1 MSVRSLAR
9 KLGLSATAVSLALKD
24 SPRVSADVRM
34 KVQKLAKDSGYVPNA
49 RLAELMDEVRRSVSP
64 SYRSTLAAF
73 SLYPEE
79 EPWRT
84 RPYLRVVLQSATERA
99 QSHGYRL
106 EYFWLKRPGMT
117 PARFRSILETRGI
130 QGIFCLGSL
139 NPEEK
144 FPEELRKF
152 AVITFAASIPTRL
165 HRVVSHFEADARLLF
180 EQLLRRGYKRPGL
193 AMLVHG
199 DRRTDYAYS
208 ACYLSAQE
216 RLFAPSHLP
225 ILRSD
230 EWDEIGFEN
239 WFDTHRPDVIVM
251 HQAED
256 YIAGVERWL
265 KSRRMVVPR
274 DVGLALL
281 DKNPH
286 PARYAGICQ
295 DPARMGATAA
305 EMLIGRVL
313 LRDLSPPE
321 HPKVEL
327 VVGDWNEG
335 RTLRS
340 ARPVSK
346 LISSR
351 KRVPR

>member
-9 KLGLSATAVSLALKD
+9 QLGISATAVSLALKD
-24 SPRVSADVRM
+24 SPRVSVAVRRQ
-34 KVQKLAKDSGYVPNA
+34 VQALARENGYVPNA

-64 SYRSTLAAF
+64 SYRATLAAF

-84 RPYLRVVLQSATERA
+84 RPYLKVVLQSATECA

-117 PARFRSILETRGI
+117 PARFRNILQTRGI

-139 NPEEK
+139 DPEEK
-144 FPEELRKF
+144 FPEELQKF
-152 AVITFAASIPTRL
+152 AVITFAASIPSRL

-180 EQLLRRGYKRPGL
+180 EELLRRGYKRPGL

-216 RLFAPSHLP
+216 RLFAPSQLP

-230 EWDEIGFEN
+230 QWDEAMFAD
-239 WFDTHRPDVIVM
+239 WFDTHRPDVVVM
-251 HQAED
+251 HQSED
-256 YIAGVERWL
+256 YLGGVERWL
-265 KSRRMVVPR
+265 KSRRLVVPR

-281 DKNPH
+281 DKNPQT
-286 PARYAGICQ
+286 ARYAGICQ
-295 DPARMGATAA
+295 DPARMGGTAA

-313 LRDLSPPE
+313 LRDLTPPLY
-321 HPKVEL
+321 PKVEL

-335 RTLRS
+335 RTLRPVVKP
-340 ARPVSK
+340 APAGRGLRP
-346 LISSR
+346 
-351 KRVPR
+351 